1 MTVYWDHKRAQ
12 NVNAMAP
19 EWEGGIVEGLLHSL
33 CFFPIMS
40 YGGTAP
46 LALLPHDAPA
56 VWDTEPLGLKRLE
69 GTELDRE
76 DSVLKVFLRRLTP
89 NTLLAFSFSLASLPS
104 LQYAEPFVHSTQ
116 ELLVASVLL
125 ENKDNVETENGT
137 LAEKSCLKQVGT
149 FWHLQIVGWN
159 ELLI

>member
-1 MTVYWDHKRAQ
+1 
-12 NVNAMAP
+12 MAS
-19 EWEGGIVEGLLHSL
+19 EWEGGIVAGLLHSL

-46 LALLPHDAPA
+46 LAHLPHDAPA